1 MHYQPDEHRIPPS
14 KGGMH
19 YRGSAPHA
27 ECDVSGIQC
36 TPRHSNGGVSF
47 LLPNLCGTVNY
58 WLNDSTQPSRDP
70 SNPGQATY
78 AARAPAF
85 TFANASL
92 DCTPFRY
99 TMVDLM
105 SRWPI
110 HV

>member
-1 MHYQPDEHRIPPS
+1 MRCVRHS
-14 KGGMH
+14 
-19 YRGSAPHA
+19 
-27 ECDVSGIQC
+27 C

-47 LLPNLCGTVNY
+47 LLPNLCGTINY

-70 SNPGQATY
+70 SNPGHATY

-85 TFANASL
+85 TFAKASL